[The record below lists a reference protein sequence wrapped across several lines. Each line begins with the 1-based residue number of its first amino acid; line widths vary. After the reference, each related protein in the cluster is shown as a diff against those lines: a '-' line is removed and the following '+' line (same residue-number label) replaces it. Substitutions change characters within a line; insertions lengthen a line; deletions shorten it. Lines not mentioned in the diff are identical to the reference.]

1 MKLLRKLPDGSL
13 RPIGRVPGGPPM
25 PTGTVQSGEAIFI
38 ETVEGTVE
46 VTMLDSE
53 EALVRMLPGSVVEH
67 EDPDPTI

>member
-1 MKLLRKLPDGSL
+1 
-13 RPIGRVPGGPPM
+13 M
-25 PTGTVQSGEAIFI
+25 PTGTVQPGETLLI
-38 ETVEGTVE
+38 ESVEGTVE